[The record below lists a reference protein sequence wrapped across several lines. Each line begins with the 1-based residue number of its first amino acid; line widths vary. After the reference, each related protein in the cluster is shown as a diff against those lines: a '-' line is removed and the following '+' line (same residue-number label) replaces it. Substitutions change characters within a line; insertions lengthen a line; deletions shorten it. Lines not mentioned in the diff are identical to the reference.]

1 MPVQPIRMK
10 FSGPRREAGA
20 VVPSA
25 RSRCTGLAMVLA
37 AGVVGMPVAALA
49 QEGLP
54 AQQEPAQAEANSA
67 APREAPPKFMIAAID
82 VSGATRLSNAE
93 IERLVYP
100 HLGPDRTNDDVVAA
114 QKALQQA
121 YVAKGYEAVEVEI
134 PIQPNE
140 LFSQGI
146 VQIVVREAPLGRV
159 QVVDARHHSSEVAR
173 AQVPSLVEGQPIN
186 VAALQSDIAAAN
198 RFPDRTISP
207 RFKAGATPGTV
218 DVDLEVEDSAP
229 IHASIELNND
239 SSPNTRPLRLSGS
252 VRYTNLWGEGHTLS
266 ITSSLTPQDI
276 DQSAVLSAS
285 YNAPLIGTPWSF
297 LFYGY
302 KSNSNVA
309 ALGGTNVLGN
319 GYQIGARVT
328 YRLPGDKLFQQ
339 ISFGPD
345 VKVFE
350 ENISLNGEALQ
361 PTQIRYLPVVAEYAM
376 SGADET
382 TSFGLTFG
390 ATAGLRVVKRDACFE
405 SPFDTPLPPPGVIT
419 CALGGGEIGVVADQF
434 TGRAIDASENF
445 VRFNLDLN
453 YTRSLIEDFQL
464 ALRFSGQLADSSL
477 VTNEQ
482 FSIGGMS
489 SVRGYYVSEAV
500 GDDGFVS
507 TIEMRTPS
515 LAPLFGNFVDEL
527 RLFTFLD
534 AGLARLRAPAA
545 GQTDDFRLAGIG
557 GGFRLQ
563 VFKLLSGEFVIG
575 VPLRTGPATGRGER
589 RYNFSL
595 KGEF

>member
-1 MPVQPIRMK
+1 MLV
-10 FSGPRREAGA
+10 FAAPRFGA
-20 VVPSA
+20 A
-25 RSRCTGLAMVLA
+25 LALA
-37 AGVVGMPVAALA
+37 AGSAGAALA
-49 QEGLP
+49 QDAP
-54 AQQEPAQAEANSA
+54 AQQEPAPA
-67 APREAPPKFMIAAID
+67 ADDATPREAPAKFMIVAID
-82 VSGATRLSNAE
+82 VSGATKLSGAE

-100 HLGPDRTNDDVVAA
+100 HLGPDRTTDDVTAA

-121 YVAKGYEAVEVEI
+121 YAAKGYEAVEVEI
-134 PIQPNE
+134 PIQPDE
-140 LFSQGI
+140 LFRQGI
-146 VQIVVREAPLGRV
+146 VQIAVREAPLGRV
-159 QVVDARHHSSEVAR
+159 QVVEARHHSAEVAR

-186 VAALQSDIAAAN
+186 IAALQRDIAAAN
-198 RFPDRTISP
+198 RFPDRAISP

-239 SSPNTRPLRLSGS
+239 SSPNTRPLRLSGTL
-252 VRYTNLWGEGHTLS
+252 RHTNLWGQGHTLS

-350 ENISLNGEALQ
+350 ENISLNGLALQ
-361 PTQIRYLPVVAEYAM
+361 PTQIRYLPLVGEYSM
-376 SGADET
+376 GGSDET
-382 TSFGLTFG
+382 TSFGLTFA
-390 ATAGLRVVKRDACFE
+390 ATAGLRVVKRDACFD
-405 SPFDTPLPPPGVIT
+405 SPFDTPQPPPGIIT
-419 CALGGGEIGVVADQF
+419 CARGNGEIGVVADQF

-445 VRFNLDLN
+445 VHFNLDLN

-507 TIEMRTPS
+507 SIEMRTPS
-515 LAPLFGNFVDEL
+515 LAPSLGSFVDEF

-534 AGLARLRAPAA
+534 AGLARLRAPAT
-545 GQTDDFRLAGIG
+545 GQADDFRIAGIG

-563 VFKLLSGEFVIG
+563 VFKLLTGELVVG
-575 VPLRTGPATGRGER
+575 VPLRAGPATERGEP
-589 RYNFSL
+589 RYSFSL

>member
-1 MPVQPIRMK
+1 M
-10 FSGPRREAGA
+10 
-20 VVPSA
+20 PSA
-25 RSRCTGLAMVLA
+25 AMIALA
-37 AGVVGMPVAALA
+37 AGAAGVPIAALA
-49 QEGLP
+49 QETIP
-54 AQQEPAQAEANSA
+54 AQQEPAPVEAGNA
-67 APREAPPKFMIAAID
+67 AAREAPTRFMITAID
-82 VSGATRLSNAE
+82 VSGVTKLSSAE

-100 HLGPDRTNDDVVAA
+100 HLGPDRTTDDVTAA

-121 YVAKGYEAVEVEI
+121 YAAKGYEAVEVEI
-134 PIQPNE
+134 PVQPNE

-146 VQIVVREAPLGRV
+146 VQLTVHEAPLGRV
-159 QVVDARHHSSEVAR
+159 QVVDAKHHSSEIAR
-173 AQVPSLVEGQPIN
+173 TQVPSLVEGQPID
-186 VAALQSDIAAAN
+186 VAALQRDIAAAN

-239 SSPNTRPLRLSGS
+239 SSPNTRSLRLSGTL
-252 VRYTNLWGEGHTLS
+252 RHTNLWGQGHTLS

-285 YNAPLIGTPWSF
+285 YSAPLIGTPWSF

-319 GYQIGARVT
+319 GYQIGARVS

-350 ENISLNGEALQ
+350 ENISLNGAALQ
-361 PTQIRYLPVVAEYAM
+361 PTQIRYLPLVGEYSM
-376 SGADET
+376 GGNDET
-382 TSFGLTFG
+382 TSFGLTFA
-390 ATAGLRVVKRDACFE
+390 ATAGLRVVKHDTCFE
-405 SPFDTPLPPPGVIT
+405 SPFDTPQPPPGIIT
-419 CALGGGEIGVVADQF
+419 CEFGNGDTGVVADQF

-453 YTRSLIEDFQL
+453 YTRTLIEDFQL
-464 ALRFSGQLADSSL
+464 ALRLSGQLADSSL

-507 TIEMRTPS
+507 SIEMRTPS
-515 LAPLFGNFVDEL
+515 LAPSLPGFVDEL
-527 RLFTFLD
+527 RLFSFLD
-534 AGLARLRAPAA
+534 AGYARIRAPAV
-545 GQTDDFRLAGIG
+545 GQTDEFRIAGIG

-563 VFKLLSGEFVIG
+563 VFKLLTGEFVIG
-575 VPLRTGPATGRGER
+575 VPLRAGPATGRGEP
-589 RYNFSL
+589 RYSFSL